1 MKKQI
6 KIKVNWKNNFKIFK
20 EFNIIIQSLI
30 MKRIGDI
37 VDFKF
42 NSFKVVFFFIRE
54 GG

>member
-6 KIKVNWKNNFKIFK
+6 KIKENWKNNFKIFK

-30 MKRIGDI
+30 MKRIGYI
-37 VDFKF
+37 VDFK